1 MAWMKRISSPK
12 WWKIER
18 KTHKFVTTVRGPH
31 SEALPLHVLVR
42 DILNLADTGKEA
54 KQIITSGKVLI
65 DGKVRKDVKF
75 GVGAMDVIEMP
86 LLKKAWRAVPKNGL
100 TFIEIDEKEAKQKL
114 VKIIGKTNIRG
125 GKMQINLNDGKNIL
139 TDKKYST
146 KDSLLIESDSHKI
159 IDHIEFKEGN
169 LAFVVK
175 GKNDGKMAKIKE
187 IDKANRRVWL
197 GDKET
202 FEVPIANIMMVG
214 KDKPILKIE

>member
-31 SEALPLHVLVR
+31 SEALPLQVLVR
-42 DILNLADTGKEA
+42 DVLGFADTGKEA
-54 KQIITSGKVLI
+54 KQVITSGKVLV
-65 DGKVRKDVKF
+65 DGKIRKDVKF

-100 TFIEIDEKEAKQKL
+100 TFVEIDEKEAKQKI
-114 VKIIGKTNIRG
+114 VKIIGKTNVRG
-125 GKMQINLNDGKNIL
+125 GKMQINLNDGNNIL

-146 KDSLLIESDSHKI
+146 KDSLLIEADSHKI
-159 IDHIEFKEGN
+159 LDHIEFKEGN

-187 IDKANRRVWL
+187 IDKANSRVWL
-197 GDKET
+197 GDKER

-214 KDKPILKIE
+214 KDKPVLKLE